1 MRRAH
6 SPLAEWVDRQSE
18 DTASGE
24 GFIFLSGYLGG
35 IGGLLLVT
43 VRLCNCDNFGIVFYQ
58 NSAGHPDPEFDCAFL
73 PPFSVL
79 EAGGGAAG
87 SDLASLFIEWM
98 NEHSRGS
105 LPGGKLFQ
113 PQSNLIPLFS
123 ASK

>member
-1 MRRAH
+1 M
-6 SPLAEWVDRQSE
+6 
-18 DTASGE
+18 
-24 GFIFLSGYLGG
+24 
-35 IGGLLLVT
+35 T

-105 LPGGKLFQ
+105 LPGESCFSHKAISFHCFQ
-113 PQSNLIPLFS
+113 PQNKRKLILKAECVC
-123 ASK
+123 ASGSWGAWVLGMRGGLC